1 MRSRTIGYKT
11 DERFFKR
18 LVGSIFKW
26 QVVDDIELMISE
38 KAEILKQE
46 KEEREPVASLVKVE
60 RLLLLFKD
68 RIKLVLSVI

>member
-1 MRSRTIGYKT
+1 MRSRTIGYKI
-11 DERFFKR
+11 DERFKKR
-18 LVGSIFKW
+18 FVGSVSKW

-60 RLLLLFKD
+60 RLL
-68 RIKLVLSVI
+68 